1 MSFQSNN
8 VSDTVQEVDNVFT
21 FPTLKQIEHYHTIAL
36 ETLKF
41 GELSSE
47 KYDELSFN
55 DKMVALWIANIL
67 TFPYVKNAVKKQQ
80 TSDSFS
86 TQSIFNIINK
96 VCQSFKVHLFENRDG
111 FKKGIIQSF
120 EMGEFDPSV
129 NGGRNFPMN
138 RLYYT
143 NDVAAIKEAV
153 IKYFPETF
161 KDKQFELSFMEKE
174 NGKITPLNYR
184 IDDEDKSLFL
194 SGKTIMLVSFNY

>member
-21 FPTLKQIEHYHTIAL
+21 FPTIKQIKHYYTIAL
-36 ETLKF
+36 ETLKC

-111 FKKGIIQSF
+111 FKKGIIRSF
-120 EMGEFDPSV
+120 EMEEFDPSI

-143 NDVAAIKEAV
+143 NDVAAIKEAL

-174 NGKITPLNYR
+174 NGKVTPLNYR
-184 IDDEDKSLFL
+184 IDDEQKSLFL